1 MMAPCPA
8 RADAFACRRRPLPCR
23 ATMATADQVK
33 ALIRSHAEGDDS
45 QFYSV
50 AMQVAARASR
60 GGQGRFAQELRQL
73 IDETRK
79 RTRSGQGKLIP
90 VAQPRGELAGLLSVS
105 YPATRM
111 ADMVLEPQVRERLNR
126 VIVEQRQQDRLRP
139 RGFAPLRRLLL
150 IGPPG
155 TGKTMT
161 AGALAGELNLPLFL
175 IRLDGLITK
184 FMGETAAKLR
194 LVFDALR
201 ETRGVYLFDEVDALG
216 GERTRSND
224 VGEIRRVLN
233 SFLQF
238 LEQDQSESL
247 LVAATNHPQ
256 MLDRAMF
263 RRFDEVIEYPLPSQ
277 EIVRDVIRNRLAT
290 VRLSR
295 IAWKQ
300 VGAAAGGLSHSEIT
314 LAAERAAKDAI
325 LSNYEAITTHALVAA
340 LRERKNESA
349 LRNAAP

>member
-1 MMAPCPA
+1 
-8 RADAFACRRRPLPCR
+8 
-23 ATMATADQVK
+23 MATADQVK
-33 ALIRSHAEGDDS
+33 ALVRSHAEGDDT

-60 GGQGRFAQELRQL
+60 SGQGKFAQELRQL
-73 IDETRK
+73 VDQVRAQAPTGAGRP
-79 RTRSGQGKLIP
+79 TP
-90 VAQPRGELAGLLSVS
+90 VAQPRGELAGLLYAS
-105 YPATRM
+105 YPETRM
-111 ADMVLEPQVRERLNR
+111 VDLVLEPPVRERLDR
-126 VIVEQRQQDRLRP
+126 VILEQRQQERLRAQ
-139 RGFAPLRRLLL
+139 GFAPLRRLLL

-161 AGALAGELNLPLFL
+161 AGALAGELSLPLFL

-201 ETRGVYLFDEVDALG
+201 DTRGVYLFDEVDALG
-216 GERTRSND
+216 GERARGND

-238 LEQDQSESL
+238 LEQDQSDSL

-256 MLDRAMF
+256 LLDRAMF
-263 RRFDEVIEYPLPSQ
+263 RRFDEVIEYPLPSP
-277 EIVRDVIRNRLAT
+277 EIVRAIVRNRLAT
-290 VRLSR
+290 MPLSR
-295 IAWKQ
+295 IGWKA
-300 VGAAAGGLSHSEIT
+300 VAEAATGLSHAEIT

-325 LSNYEAITTHALVAA
+325 LSHAAGVTTPALVAA
-340 LRERKNESA
+340 LRERQNETS
-349 LRNAAP
+349 R